1 MLFRSQNQGVAT
13 TLSVTELLPT
23 GATDVD
29 ATPTP
34 ASNANGQINWTAPLA
49 VNQSLTFQAGISVP
63 ATSGSYLLTSNVGT
77 LDGSGALTPYGSVSF
92 AISVQDTSGLE
103 QQLTGELAAIAPTCH
118 DDDSKQRIADAQQE
132 YQDAQSFASKQD
144 WSDAI
149 GELLEAS
156 EDLERLSGTAS
167 ATARLDTDRLIQAFE
182 LQWYASGATYG
193 SHH

>member
-1 MLFRSQNQGVAT
+1 MLFRS
-13 TLSVTELLPT
+13 
-23 GATDVD
+23 
-29 ATPTP
+29 
-34 ASNANGQINWTAPLA
+34 
-49 VNQSLTFQAGISVP
+49 
-63 ATSGSYLLTSNVGT
+63 
-77 LDGSGALTPYGSVSF
+77 
-92 AISVQDTSGLE
+92 
-103 QQLTGELAAIAPTCH
+103 
-118 DDDSKQRIADAQQE
+118 DDSKQRIADAQQE